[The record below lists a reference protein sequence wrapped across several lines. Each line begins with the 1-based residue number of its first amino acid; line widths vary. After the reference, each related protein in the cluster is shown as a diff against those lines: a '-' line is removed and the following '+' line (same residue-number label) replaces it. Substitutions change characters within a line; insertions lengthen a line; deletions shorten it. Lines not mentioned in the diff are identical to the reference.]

1 MESTGNEEQ
10 VDHESRLDTSA
21 TAYSRRRPAST
32 DALSLTETLTCP
44 NSLETEMN
52 VTAEDRKEFRPVLEV
67 LSLEPPPLGNSG
79 LIRGPT
85 WRTKT
90 IGRLRFPDTTKRS
103 LDALVT
109 NSFTPTQL
117 PAARH
122 IQRFIQANPDTSLPL
137 FLITKEIAE
146 IYGEHGWCLIGKC
159 GLGRI
164 TYKIACLTS
173 TNDVTDEEL
182 VKDSSRRRIDI
193 LCGHIRDRHF
203 EQMLFRCRLCPASY
217 MSQDELS
224 RHWRTHAVGDTER
237 SLLHSPSVSSRLGAL
252 QQMLS
257 SKRASWAQSHTTSTI
272 SSSVSSNL
280 FITSSQQASPSA
292 SPELAQLDLWVE
304 GNLASTDNDHRRS
317 LITLFPPND
326 RIIAYI
332 SRPGSPTP
340 AVWPNA
346 REDPIEPTAG
356 EEDNSTLDIMNII
369 YDAQERA
376 NADTFSLA
384 ETLTCPNSLE
394 VDMDV
399 GTKDYEK

>member
-1 MESTGNEEQ
+1 MASVGGCSLVTIQSVDDQTTIRAVRPGSVIHRSSPSLKSPMESTGNEEQ

-224 RHWRTHAVGDTER
+224 RHWRTHAVGEFACPTCGDILISDV
-237 SLLHSPSVSSRLGAL
+237 SLRVHRHSNSSKGTRTSKLFRLFPRLG
-252 QQMLS
+252 
-257 SKRASWAQSHTTSTI
+257 
-272 SSSVSSNL
+272 
-280 FITSSQQASPSA
+280 
-292 SPELAQLDLWVE
+292 
-304 GNLASTDNDHRRS
+304 
-317 LITLFPPND
+317 
-326 RIIAYI
+326 
-332 SRPGSPTP
+332 SRP
-340 AVWPNA
+340 
-346 REDPIEPTAG
+346 R
-356 EEDNSTLDIMNII
+356 
-369 YDAQERA
+369 
-376 NADTFSLA
+376 
-384 ETLTCPNSLE
+384 
-394 VDMDV
+394 
-399 GTKDYEK
+399 K